1 VARLNEEVVKS
12 LPAPESGNKITYYPD
27 AILQGTKTP
36 PGFGVRVTANGARS
50 FILNYRSNRVE
61 RRITIGAWPTWSVL
75 AAVREARKLK
85 QRIDRGEDPLADR
98 RKVEAA
104 SRDTFAN
111 IMAEFFTREGGK
123 LRSAKPRRQ
132 MLERL
137 VIPEFGN
144 RDIGSIKRSEI
155 IRLLDRIADTSGQ
168 VSANRVK
175 AYMSRIFNWHAGR
188 ADDFTTPFVR
198 GMGYGI
204 DGEEPRQRVLSD
216 DEIRAVWKAAE
227 RPFGQ
232 LVKFILLTGA
242 RRAEAALMERKE
254 LIGSDWTLPASRNKT
269 GLDLLRPLS
278 PQAMA
283 VLPSAPGQFVFNC
296 GYALERAVK
305 ELHEVSGTSA
315 WTLHDL
321 RRTSRTLMSRAGVPV
336 DHAERALG
344 HVIGGIRGV
353 YDVYEYKAEKEL
365 AYKALGAL
373 IERIVDPPADN
384 VTALRGR
391 AS

>member
-1 VARLNEEVVKS
+1 MARLNEEVVKS
-12 LPAPESGNKITYYPD
+12 LPPPERGNRITYFPD
-27 AILQGTKTP
+27 AVLQGTKTP

-50 FILNYRSNRVE
+50 FILNYRNRNHEE
-61 RRITIGAWPTWSVL
+61 RRLTIGAWPTWSVL

-98 RKVEAA
+98 RKIEAA

-111 IMAEFFTREGGK
+111 IMAEFFTREGDK

-144 RDIGSIKRSEI
+144 RDIGTIKRSEI

-168 VSANRVK
+168 VSANRTK

-188 ADDFTTPFVR
+188 TDDFSSPFVR
-198 GMGYGI
+198 GMGYSYS
-204 DGEEPRQRVLSD
+204 DETPRQRVLTD
-216 DEIRAVWKAAE
+216 DEIRAVWEAAQ

-232 LVKFILLTGA
+232 LVRFVLLTGA
-242 RRAEAALMERKE
+242 RRAEAALMERRE
-254 LIGSDWTLPASRNKT
+254 LNGSDWTLPAIRNKT
-269 GLDLLRPLS
+269 GLDHLRPLS

-283 VLPSAPGQFVFNC
+283 LLPAGREKFVFAC
-296 GYALERAVK
+296 GYALERAVSD
-305 ELHEVSGTSA
+305 LHAASNTAG

-321 RRTSRTLMSRAGVPV
+321 RRTARTLMSRAGVPT

-353 YDVYEYKAEKEL
+353 YDLYEYRAEKAA
-365 AYKALGAL
+365 AYKALASL
-373 IERIVDPPADN
+373 IERIVDPPIDN

-391 AS
+391 A